1 MKSGPTS
8 HSAPFS
14 LSVCCDDDHEGGD
27 YHHGGHSAPVSVGVN
42 IQTYMLKLDVMII
55 YHVKRLLYLKNRNS
69 LVALF

>member
-14 LSVCCDDDHEGGD
+14 LSVCCDDDNEGGD
-27 YHHGGHSAPVSVGVN
+27 YHHGGHSAPVYVVVN
-42 IQTYMLKLDVMII
+42 IHPDVLVKARCHD
-55 YHVKRLLYLKNRNS
+55 HVKRLLYLKNRNS